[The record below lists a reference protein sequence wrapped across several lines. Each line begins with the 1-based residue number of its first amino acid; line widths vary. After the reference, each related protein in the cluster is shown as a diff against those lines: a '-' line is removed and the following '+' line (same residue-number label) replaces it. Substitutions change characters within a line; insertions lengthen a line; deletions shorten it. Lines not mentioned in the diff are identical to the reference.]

1 MWRIIVASLIFW
13 TVPFTSAAAA
23 EAEDCAI
30 VVSTDIDPDKRPR
43 KYGDVIFS
51 FRSNNSQSH
60 YVDTDGDHE
69 MDIMLVD
76 EGVDWKMDRI
86 VCFYACR
93 VEKPE
98 ND

>member
-1 MWRIIVASLIFW
+1 MWRILLAVLVIGVF
-13 TVPFTSAAAA
+13 PFSATAD
-23 EAEDCAI
+23 DCET

-43 KYGDVIFS
+43 KYGDVILS
-51 FRSNNSQSH
+51 YRSDNTQLH

-86 VCFYACR
+86 VYFYACR
-93 VEKPE
+93 VERPE